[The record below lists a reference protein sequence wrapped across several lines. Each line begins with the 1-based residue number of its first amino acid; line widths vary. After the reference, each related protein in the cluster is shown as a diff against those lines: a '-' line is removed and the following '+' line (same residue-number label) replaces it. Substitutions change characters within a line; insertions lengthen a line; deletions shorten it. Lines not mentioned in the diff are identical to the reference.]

1 MQQLECLRILGP
13 QPAAHLP
20 TKEEEEEEEEVLP
33 TKEEECLHGVGHIC
47 LLGEFRHRLAL
58 LLGSCKEAGEP
69 KKLPPSEQLY
79 NCSTVQLCAC
89 EQPTTVRALCT
100 VHCEQLTLRKG
111 MRRLILLR
119 FSATSPTPRAPRRPL
134 FKRMRPRLLTN
145 RDKQTPAV

>member
-20 TKEEEEEEEEVLP
+20 TKEEEEEGEEEKEEKEEVLP

-69 KKLPPSEQLY
+69 KKLPPSEQL
-79 NCSTVQLCAC
+79 CTVQLCNCALCTC
-89 EQPTTVRALCT
+89 EQLTTVRALCT
-100 VHCEQLTLRKG
+100 V
-111 MRRLILLR
+111 
-119 FSATSPTPRAPRRPL
+119 
-134 FKRMRPRLLTN
+134 N
-145 RDKQTPAV
+145 N

>member
-20 TKEEEEEEEEVLP
+20 TKEEEEEEEGEEEEEVLP

-69 KKLPPSEQLY
+69 KKLPPSEQLF
-79 NCSTVQLCAC
+79 NCA
-89 EQPTTVRALCT
+89 T
-100 VHCEQLTLRKG
+100 VHC
-111 MRRLILLR
+111 
-119 FSATSPTPRAPRRPL
+119 AHV
-134 FKRMRPRLLTN
+134 N
-145 RDKQTPAV
+145 N

>member
-20 TKEEEEEEEEVLP
+20 TKEEEEEEEEEEVLP

-79 NCSTVQLCAC
+79 NCSTVQLSNCA
-89 EQPTTVRALCT
+89 T
-100 VHCEQLTLRKG
+100 VHCSVFTV
-111 MRRLILLR
+111 
-119 FSATSPTPRAPRRPL
+119 
-134 FKRMRPRLLTN
+134 N
-145 RDKQTPAV
+145 N

>member
-20 TKEEEEEEEEVLP
+20 TKEEEEEEEEEEVLP

-69 KKLPPSEQLY
+69 KKLPPSEQL
-79 NCSTVQLCAC
+79 CTVQC
-89 EQPTTVRALCT
+89 
-100 VHCEQLTLRKG
+100 
-111 MRRLILLR
+111 
-119 FSATSPTPRAPRRPL
+119 
-134 FKRMRPRLLTN
+134 
-145 RDKQTPAV
+145 PAVPLCNCATVNN

>member
-20 TKEEEEEEEEVLP
+20 TKEEEEEEEEKEEEEEEVLP

-69 KKLPPSEQLY
+69 KKLPPSEQL
-79 NCSTVQLCAC
+79 CTVQLRICA
-89 EQPTTVRALCT
+89 T
-100 VHCEQLTLRKG
+100 VH
-111 MRRLILLR
+111 M
-119 FSATSPTPRAPRRPL
+119 
-134 FKRMRPRLLTN
+134 
-145 RDKQTPAV
+145 